1 MRAVIFPIV
10 LLAVAHAS
18 SLADAETATEQAAVF
33 SGPQPGEK
41 LPPLPVRGVF
51 DDDAGKELDFVGAA
65 DGKPIVVVFVHQLD
79 RPTIGMAR
87 ALTTY
92 SLQRAKDGLT
102 TGIIWLDDDA
112 TEAENT
118 LKRIRHA
125 LPRGVPI
132 GLSTD
137 GKEGPGSYGLNRNV
151 ALTIL
156 VGNQGKVTANFAL
169 VQPSIQADLPKVFDE
184 IVRLIGGKVPDV
196 TEFAGPREAMRRA
209 AAAEPDPRLRGLI
222 RPVIQL
228 DATEEEV
235 DQAAANVEAFLADNE
250 MAQKDVG
257 RISRTIVNS
266 GKLAN
271 YGTPRAQEYLRK
283 WAERYG
289 GNRQRDRERPNTDAS
304 NESSPGATSQ

>member
-1 MRAVIFPIV
+1 MRAIIFPIV
-10 LLAVAHAS
+10 LLVVAHAS
-18 SLADAETATEQAAVF
+18 LLAGAETTSETEPVF
-33 SGPQPGEK
+33 SGPQAGET

-51 DDDAGKELDFVGAA
+51 DKEAGTEIDFVSAA
-65 DGKPIVVVFVHQLD
+65 NGKPIVLVFVHQLD
-79 RPTIGMAR
+79 RPTVGMAR

-92 SLQRAKDGLT
+92 TLERAKDGLS
-102 TGIIWLDDDA
+102 TGIVWLDDDP

-132 GLSTD
+132 GVSMD

-156 VGNQGKVTANFAL
+156 VGNEGKVTANFAL

-184 IVRLIGGKVPDV
+184 IVRIIGGKAPDV
-196 TEFAGPREAMRRA
+196 AQFAGPREAMRGMKRG
-209 AAAEPDPRLRGLI
+209 EPDPRLRRLI

-228 DATEEEV
+228 DATEEDV
-235 DQAAANVEAFLADNE
+235 DKAAEALEAFLADNE
-250 MAQKDVG
+250 SAQKEVG
-257 RISRTIVNS
+257 RISNTIVGS

-271 YGTPRAQEYLRK
+271 YGTPRAQQYLRK
-283 WAERYG
+283 WAKRYG
-289 GNRQRDRERPNTDAS
+289 EQQRGDERPNDNAS
-304 NESSPGATSQ
+304 KESPPQTPSR

>member
-1 MRAVIFPIV
+1 
-10 LLAVAHAS
+10 LAIAHV
-18 SLADAETATEQAAVF
+18 SLAARAETTSDSEPVF
-33 SGPQPGEK
+33 SGPQVGEK

-51 DDDAGKELDFVGAA
+51 DKQAGKQLDFVSAA
-65 DGKPIVVVFVHQLD
+65 NGEPIVLVFVHQLD

-92 SLQRAKDGLT
+92 TLERAKDGLA
-102 TGIIWLDDDA
+102 TGIIWLDGDP

-118 LKRIRHA
+118 LQRIRHA

-132 GLSTD
+132 GISLD

-156 VGNQGKVTANFAL
+156 VGNDGKVTANFAL
-169 VQPSIQADLPKVFDE
+169 VQPSIQADLPKVFEE
-184 IVRLIGGKVPDV
+184 IVRIIGGKAPDV
-196 TEFAGPREAMRRA
+196 AQFAGPREAMRGMARG
-209 AAAEPDPRLRGLI
+209 EPDRRLRQLI

-228 DATEEEV
+228 DATKEQVDKAAETLEV
-235 DQAAANVEAFLADNE
+235 FLAENE
-250 MAQKDVG
+250 WAQKEVG
-257 RISRTIVNS
+257 RISNTIVGS
-266 GKLAN
+266 GKLSN

-289 GNRQRDRERPNTDAS
+289 NTQRREERPTADAAK
-304 NESSPGATSQ
+304 ESSPETPSQRR

>member
-1 MRAVIFPIV
+1 MRTILIASILVV
-10 LLAVAHAS
+10 LGRSSVVAGEEAAS
-18 SLADAETATEQAAVF
+18 EESTVF
-33 SGPQPGEK
+33 SGPQLGEE
-41 LPPLPVRGVF
+41 LPPVPVRGVF

-65 DGKPIVVVFVHQLD
+65 DGNPIVLVFVHQLD

-87 ALTTY
+87 ALTAY
-92 SLQRAKDGLT
+92 ALHRKKDGLT
-102 TGIIWLDDDA
+102 TGIVWLDDDA

-156 VGNQGKVTANFAL
+156 VGNEGKVTANFAL
-169 VQPSIQADLPKVFDE
+169 VQPSIQADLPKVFDA
-184 IVRLIGGKVPDV
+184 IVQIIGGKAPDV
-196 TEFAGPREAMRRA
+196 AEFAGPREAMRGR
-209 AAAEPDPRLRGLI
+209 AAAEPDPRLRRLI

-235 DQAAANVEAFLADNE
+235 DKAAAALEAFVTDNE
-250 MAQKDVG
+250 AARQDVG
-257 RISRTIVNS
+257 RISKTIVSS

-271 YGTPRAQEYLRK
+271 YGTPRAREYLRK

-289 GNRQRDRERPNTDAS
+289 GESRRSGEKS
-304 NESSPGATSQ
+304 EYEVSKESSPQAPSR